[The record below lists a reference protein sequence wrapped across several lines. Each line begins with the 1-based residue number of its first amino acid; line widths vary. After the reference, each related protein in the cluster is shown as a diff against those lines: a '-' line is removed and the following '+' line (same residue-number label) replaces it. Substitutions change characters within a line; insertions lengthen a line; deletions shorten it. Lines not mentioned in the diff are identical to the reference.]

1 MLKKAMSPKII
12 TNYNNILAAVEG
24 SFETDM
30 TSDDIK
36 SLVNM
41 QLDDMADWDIFNV
54 QVTGEGKISYDMYSQ
69 KGKKTYITVPDKKV
83 LNKII
88 KVIDKIE
95 AGEKLT
101 ESDVKGLN

>member
-12 TNYNNILAAVEG
+12 TNYSNILAAVEG

-30 TSDDIK
+30 SSDDIK

-41 QLDDMADWDIFNV
+41 QLDDMANWEMFNV
-54 QVTGEGKISYDMYSQ
+54 QVTGDRAINHMIHIRK
-69 KGKKTYITVPDKKV
+69 KGKKTYITIPDKEV
-83 LNKII
+83 SNQNNR

-95 AGEKLT
+95 SWQRT
-101 ESDVKGLN
+101 N